1 MSTFAY
7 PNRGTSFVG
16 STVLLL
22 AVAGTSYVAGA
33 LLHDPVRSPGISPTY
48 AGAAFASPLMPDV
61 SLARDPVPTT
71 VEFPMATA
79 ETGQFDG
86 ERIVQPR
93 ECDLVNGVSTACLF
107 MD

>member
-1 MSTFAY
+1 
-7 PNRGTSFVG
+7 
-16 STVLLL
+16 
-22 AVAGTSYVAGA
+22 
-33 LLHDPVRSPGISPTY
+33 
-48 AGAAFASPLMPDV
+48 MPDV